1 MWVDV
6 LASLWRRNECCHDL
20 WCFVLWRCFDLLDHR
35 AVGDKVWLGVGS
47 SVVVRWLLVFVV
59 LLMWIS
65 LLRRPRTWPRSLL
78 LAASLIVLL
87 CWCWCGHVVVV
98 GDAVQRRLICSFHW
112 RGVVPKIVVVSRVPV
127 GSDGFEHRWRL
138 RLCVEWVCSLS

>member
-6 LASLWRRNECCHDL
+6 SASLWWRNERCHDL
-20 WCFVLWRCFDLLDHR
+20 WLFVLWRCFDRLDHR
-35 AVGDKVWLGVGS
+35 VVGDKVWLGAGS
-47 SVVVRWLLVFVV
+47 SVVVGWLPVFVV
-59 LLMWIS
+59 MLMWIS

-78 LAASLIVLL
+78 LAASLIVLWY
-87 CWCWCGHVVVV
+87 WCWCGHVVVV

-127 GSDGFEHRWRL
+127 GSDRFEHRWRL
-138 RLCVEWVCSLS
+138 RLCVGWVCSLS